1 MRIPHVIVPHA
12 LSGDTVARLFD
23 YAVAQQSRMKPAEVH
38 GDHGDELDL
47 SGRSALALNEL
58 GPLRDELETCARR
71 WIRDVRDALGVA
83 PFQIE
88 ELDFT
93 IVAYGDGAFY
103 GRHIDTYTGASAEG
117 EVPRQLTFVCY
128 FHREPKGFTGGA
140 LRLFDLFGNESID
153 VEPEAGLMTAFSSWT
168 PHEVLRVSC
177 PSGAFEDC
185 RFALNVWVHGVRPA
199 ITCP

>member
-1 MRIPHVIVPHA
+1 VRIPHVTIPHA

-23 YAVAQQSRMKPAEVH
+23 YAGAQQSRMKPAEVH

-47 SGRSALALNEL
+47 SGRIALALNDL
-58 GPLRDELETCARR
+58 GPLREELEGYARG
-71 WIRDVRDALGVA
+71 WIPSVRDALGVA

-103 GRHIDTYTGASAEG
+103 AQHIDTHTGAAAGG

-128 FHREPKGFTGGA
+128 FHRKPKGFTGGA
-140 LRLFDLFGNESID
+140 LRLFDLFGRESID
-153 VEPEAGLMTAFSSWT
+153 VEPEPGLMTAFSSWT
-168 PHEVLRVSC
+168 PHEVMPVSC
-177 PSGAFEDC
+177 PSGAFEDY
-185 RFALNVWVHGVRPA
+185 RFALNVWVHGRRG
-199 ITCP
+199 